1 MRSKHDKLRGAK
13 PVNRWFNVFTRLCVE
28 PVVRRVFKLTAV
40 NPEIIPQNGPAIIVA
55 NHVNLLD
62 PPWIYSVLSR
72 PVHFVATEELFRKTI
87 LSAAIRSVGVFPI
100 RKAARDFQSVK
111 NIITLLREGVLI
123 GIYPEGSRSWDGTNS
138 PVIPTIARLIRRM
151 KVPVYSCRVDGG
163 YLHFPRWA
171 AKMRP
176 VPIRLVFNKLYD
188 GDSLPDSDEEII
200 ADIAAAIRIQDYE
213 LKLPAAKRRVS
224 GLALGVNRLLYRCP
238 HCQSLESLRTMKPK
252 STNRVECRSCYSTWE
267 VDLGSRL
274 TPVDDHG
281 TAAGESRTVAQL
293 YQQIKAMPLNTIH
306 SSLIQLENGEQ
317 LYLASRPH
325 FLYREKSYP
334 ELRIFGFG
342 RAFLTDRRF
351 VFQGRLKRRGNVRV
365 SAPLEEIESLSI
377 EPGDKLH
384 FIYRGVLYR
393 IPFHRE
399 SAAKWY
405 DFLDQLAERRKATI
419 SATPSVKR
427 NQTSRPGRPAE
438 SK

>member
-13 PVNRWFNVFTRLCVE
+13 PVSRYFNVFTRLCIE
-28 PVVRRVFKLTAV
+28 PVVRHAFKLTAI
-40 NPEIIPQNGPAIIVA
+40 NAQIIPKTGPAIIVA
-55 NHVNLLD
+55 NHVNLFD
-62 PPWIYSVLSR
+62 PPWIYSVVKR
-72 PVHFVATEELFRKTI
+72 PVHFVATEELFRKTV
-87 LSAAIRSVGVFPI
+87 LSAAIRLAGVFPI

-111 NIITLLREGVLI
+111 NIINLLREGVLI
-123 GIYPEGSRSWDGTNS
+123 GIYPEGNRSWDGTNN
-138 PVIPTIARLIRRM
+138 PIIPTIARLIRRM

-176 VPIRLVFNKLYD
+176 VPVRLVFNKLYESD
-188 GDSLPDSDEEII
+188 TLPNSDEKII
-200 ADIAAAIRIQDYE
+200 ADIAAAIHIRDYE
-213 LKLPAAKRRVS
+213 LELPAQRRRVS

-238 HCQSLESLRTMKPK
+238 HCQSLESLRSVEPK

-281 TAAGESRTVAQL
+281 NATGEPRTVAQL
-293 YQQIKAMPLNTIH
+293 YRQIKAMPLNTIY

-317 LYLASRPH
+317 LHLVSRPQ
-325 FLYREKSYP
+325 FLYREKVYP
-334 ELRIFGFG
+334 KLRIFGLG

-351 VFQGRLKRRGNVRV
+351 VFRGRSKARGRVLV
-365 SAPLEEIESLSI
+365 SAPLEQTESLSI

-384 FIYRGVLYR
+384 FIYRGLLYR

-399 SAAKWY
+399 SAVKWY
-405 DFLDQLAERRKATI
+405 DYFYQLIERRKAAL
-419 SATPSVKR
+419 SAT
-427 NQTSRPGRPAE
+427 A
-438 SK
+438 

>member
-13 PVNRWFNVFTRLCVE
+13 PVNRWFNVFTRICVE

-40 NPEIIPQNGPAIIVA
+40 NPEIIPQTGPAIIVA

-72 PVHFVATEELFRKTI
+72 PVQFVATEELFRKTI
-87 LSAAIRSVGVFPI
+87 LSAAVRSVGVFPI

-123 GIYPEGSRSWDGTNS
+123 GIYPEGNRSWDGTNS

-188 GDSLPDSDEEII
+188 GDSLPDSDEKII

-293 YQQIKAMPLNTIH
+293 YRQIKAMPLNTIH
-306 SSLIQLENGEQ
+306 SSLIQQESGEQ
-317 LYLASRPH
+317 LYLVSRPH
-325 FLYREKSYP
+325 FFYREKSYP

-427 NQTSRPGRPAE
+427 NQTSRPDRPAE